1 MYLYRLKNSSIYD
14 NILLNGDKECIVNGE
29 EKTLNDLTSLELEM
43 LVDTF
48 TGSSNPSVVTID
60 KQECYVAK
68 VEYGQTAGYRMTDLT
83 YPGDLIAAV
92 GETVTSVLDKIVNM
106 LGEFE
111 YFYDLNGQFV
121 F

>member
-1 MYLYRLKNSSIYD
+1 
-14 NILLNGDKECIVNGE
+14 
-29 EKTLNDLTSLELEM
+29 
-43 LVDTF
+43 
-48 TGSSNPSVVTID
+48 
-60 KQECYVAK
+60 
-68 VEYGQTAGYRMTDLT
+68 MTDLT